1 MSHFGDLLKGKV
13 TAPVVDEV
21 PSKQEVV
28 TVVETSNEGEVNF
41 SGMSKKQLESYGRT
55 VGIELDRRHSKSK
68 LLKELQEHIDNS

>member
-1 MSHFGDLLKGKV
+1 MTHFGDLLKGKV

-21 PSKQEVV
+21 PSKPEVV

-41 SGMSKKQLESYGRT
+41 SGMSKKQLENYGRT

-68 LLKELQEHIDNS
+68 LLKELKTHMDSL

>member
-13 TAPVVDEV
+13 TAPVVNEV
-21 PSKQEVV
+21 PSKPEVV

-41 SGMSKKQLESYGRT
+41 SGMSKKQLENYGRT

-68 LLKELQEHIDNS
+68 LLKELKTHMDSL

>member
-21 PSKQEVV
+21 PSKPEVV
-28 TVVETSNEGEVNF
+28 SVVETSNEGEVNF
-41 SGMSKKQLESYGRT
+41 SGMSKKQLENYGRT

-68 LLKELQEHIDNS
+68 LLKELKTHMDSL

>member
-21 PSKQEVV
+21 PSKPEVV

-41 SGMSKKQLESYGRT
+41 SGMSKKQLENYGRT

-68 LLKELQEHIDNS
+68 LLKELKTYMDSL

>member
-21 PSKQEVV
+21 PSKPEVV

-41 SGMSKKQLESYGRT
+41 SGMSKKQLEYYGRT

>member
-21 PSKQEVV
+21 PSKPEVV

-55 VGIELDRRHSKSK
+55 VSIELDRRHSKSK

>member
-21 PSKQEVV
+21 PSKSEVV

-41 SGMSKKQLESYGRT
+41 SGMSKKQLENYGRT

-68 LLKELQEHIDNS
+68 LLKELKTHMDSL

>member
-21 PSKQEVV
+21 PSKPEVV

-41 SGMSKKQLESYGRT
+41 SGMSKKQLEAYGRT